1 MTNIKLKKSEKF
13 QLVIISLLVI
23 FIILNSAIR
32 LTFESYYDFY
42 YENGNY
48 KENVFSKVSNK
59 IFNFYPIRYFSN
71 QTGFDTGYGFFAPN
85 VASDFLF
92 IFKVYDE
99 NDNLV
104 KIENGVQL
112 NSKESNLRF
121 QTINTMYLDKLKN
134 KEDKNYNEKY
144 NKYLDVIMKQIT
156 KFIKKKYPD
165 NYNIETNLYLYDFP
179 SIKKFNKGEKE
190 KLFLIKTYKL

>member
-1 MTNIKLKKSEKF
+1 MNKIKLGKLEKL
-13 QLVIISLLVI
+13 QMLIVAIIL
-23 FIILNSAIR
+23 FIILNTATK
-32 LTFESYYDFY
+32 LTFESYYGFY
-42 YENGNY
+42 YENGDY
-48 KENVFSKVSNK
+48 KENILSKTTSK

-99 NDNLV
+99 NNNLV

-112 NSKESNLRF
+112 NTKESNLRF
-121 QTINTMYLDKLKN
+121 QTINTMYLDKLKDKTN
-134 KEDKNYNEKY
+134 KNYNEKY

-156 KFIKKKYPD
+156 KFIKKKYPN
-165 NYNIETNLYLYDFP
+165 NYNIDTNLYLYNFP
-179 SIKKFNKGEKE
+179 SIKKFRKGEKE
-190 KLFLIKTYKL
+190 KLFLIKTYQL